1 MMKGF
6 LGVLLVMMSMFAHAS
21 IVISGTRVV
30 FPAEKKEVTVQLMN
44 QGERPALI
52 QAWLDNGDEKA
63 DPKTIKLPFIITPPV
78 SRLEPKKQQLL
89 RIAYTGEP
97 LAQDRETLF
106 FFNVLDI
113 PPKPSKAVLEK
124 NPSYVQLAMR
134 SRLKFFFRPSQLP
147 YSVAQAYEKT
157 EWTVKGNQLTVHNP
171 TPYFITYSFVQV
183 KSNNQTVKAKNTEM
197 VAPFSSR
204 AFTLSKMVKGG
215 SVEWGVINDYGGESK
230 GVSVLK

>member
-1 MMKGF
+1 MRGF
-6 LGVLLVMMSMFAHAS
+6 FGILFAVVSMLAQAS
-21 IVISGTRVV
+21 IVISGTRVI
-30 FPAEKKEVTVQLMN
+30 FPAEKKEVSVQLAN
-44 QGERPALI
+44 HGERPSLV
-52 QAWLDNGDEKA
+52 QAWLDDGDEKA

-78 SRLEPKKQQLL
+78 SRVDPKKQQML

-113 PPKPSKAVLEK
+113 PPKPSKEILEK
-124 NPSYVQLAMR
+124 NPSYIQLAMR

-147 YSVAQAYEKT
+147 YSVTQAYEKT
-157 EWTVKGNQLTVHNP
+157 EWTVKGNQISVHNP

-183 KSNNQTVKAKNTEM
+183 KSQNQTVKAKNTEM

-204 AFTLSKMVKGG
+204 TFQLNKSVSGG
-215 SVEWGVINDYGGESK
+215 QVEWGVINDYGGVTK
-230 GVSVLK
+230 GSSLLK